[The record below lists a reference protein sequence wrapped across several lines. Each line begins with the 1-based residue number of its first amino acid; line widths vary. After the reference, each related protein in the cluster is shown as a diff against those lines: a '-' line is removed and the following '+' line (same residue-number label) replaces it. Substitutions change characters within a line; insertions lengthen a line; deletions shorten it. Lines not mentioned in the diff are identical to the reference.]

1 MGAVI
6 LRSPTIAVLAV
17 ILANLAMIA
26 VAVAQYPPFFY
37 QPGARIFVL
46 ESTSVL
52 LAYAV
57 AAVWVGRSKSA
68 SWDAILGVAT
78 LFGILGG
85 IVEALNIVLE
95 NAIPAIHTPAVP
107 IAFMLVIFTS
117 WGVAG
122 FRAARSLN
130 AVRAGVLAA
139 VSSAAICMLI
149 AVAAGFVI
157 QFFAAKPEPAYISTW
172 AEFKR
177 SGWTDARAFGLANTL
192 DSAFTHLVVAPG
204 VALIFGGVAS
214 FLARFSPSK
223 ETSAAPVNRSGS

>member
-1 MGAVI
+1 VT
-6 LRSPTIAVLAV
+6 LRSPTIAMLALIV
-17 ILANLAMIA
+17 ANLTMIA

-46 ESTSVL
+46 ESASVL
-52 LAYAV
+52 VAYAV
-57 AAVWVGRSKSA
+57 AALWIGRSKSA
-68 SWDAILGVAT
+68 SWDAILRVAT

-85 IVEALNIVLE
+85 IVETLNIALE
-95 NAIPAIHTPAVP
+95 NVIPAVPTPALP

-130 AVRAGVLAA
+130 SVRGGVLTA
-139 VSSAAICMLI
+139 VSSAAICMLL
-149 AVAAGFVI
+149 AVAAGFVL
-157 QFFAAKPEPAYISTW
+157 QFFVARPEPAYISTW

-192 DSAFTHLVVAPG
+192 DSAFTHLLVAPG
-204 VALIFGGVAS
+204 VALVFGGVAS
-214 FLARFSPSK
+214 FLGQSNSSK
-223 ETSAAPVNRSGS
+223 ETSAEPLHRSKS